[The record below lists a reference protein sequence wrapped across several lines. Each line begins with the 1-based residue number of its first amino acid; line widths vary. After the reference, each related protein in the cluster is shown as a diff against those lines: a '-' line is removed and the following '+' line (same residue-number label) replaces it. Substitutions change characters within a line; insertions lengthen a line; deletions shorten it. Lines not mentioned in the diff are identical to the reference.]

1 MTTKQANDSKSNS
14 HMVAEIWKKMESG
27 AIDISYACVGYTT
40 DGKPVLSHEDLVNLL
55 INYGFV
61 INDVLEFL
69 DEFAEEAT
77 TSDGQS
83 PVVMYSVNTT
93 KIMTDIEPFDDAK
106 KSSKAKKPLR
116 RKKSNGN
123 EADRS

>member
-93 KIMTDIEPFDDAK
+93 KIMTDIEPFSDVGCGV
-106 KSSKAKKPLR
+106 SSPSAPRRRRGGSRGKAK
-116 RKKSNGN
+116 
-123 EADRS
+123 